1 MPRAEA
7 GTRADLPSLERW
19 SFDLAPF
26 TNCLQKWELDNFL
39 VFHLFPV
46 AYFQGFICYW
56 EIYLSCT
63 DSLFVYVHLMLIS
76 TPCWLAKTDS
86 PVDGEP
92 QGVLEAEF
100 KLWRCDCKLSFPF
113 RPAVRVPRESLLTSN
128 GDQRTLRLLCRI
140 LGLMFDS
147 LTIFCAD
154 MEPLSKYSP
163 VMLQF
168 SPATVILIENPGVGW
183 WWSEILT
190 YLFKVYVLTI
200 FVIKISKY
208 RHIFKVAP

>member
-7 GTRADLPSLERW
+7 GTRAGLPSFERW

-26 TNCLQKWELDNFL
+26 TNCLQNWELDNFL
-39 VFHLFPV
+39 VFHLFLV
-46 AYFQGFICYW
+46 AV
-56 EIYLSCT
+56 LSGLH
-63 DSLFVYVHLMLIS
+63 LFLCLFTYIW
-76 TPCWLAKTDS
+76 C
-86 PVDGEP
+86 
-92 QGVLEAEF
+92 
-100 KLWRCDCKLSFPF
+100 SFPLRADWPKLTALSTGSHRGTRGRIQITEMWLQALLSF

-140 LGLMFDS
+140 LRLKFDS

-168 SPATVILIENPGVGW
+168 SLATVILTENPGVGC
-183 WWSEILT
+183 WWSEMLT

-200 FVIKISKY
+200 FFIKIS
-208 RHIFKVAP
+208 I

>member
-1 MPRAEA
+1 MLLSQCQGLKQVLGLVYHLWNGGLLIWHPLQTAYKNENSTTFWYFIFSLWRTFRASFVTGKFTFHA
-7 GTRADLPSLERW
+7 LFLCLFTYIWCSFPLRADWPKLTALSTGSHRGTGGRIQITEMWLQALLLFSPCRQSASGE
-19 SFDLAPF
+19 LAHMQWRSENSP
-26 TNCLQKWELDNFL
+26 
-39 VFHLFPV
+39 LF
-46 AYFQGFICYW
+46 
-56 EIYLSCT
+56 
-63 DSLFVYVHLMLIS
+63 
-76 TPCWLAKTDS
+76 
-86 PVDGEP
+86 
-92 QGVLEAEF
+92 
-100 KLWRCDCKLSFPF
+100 
-113 RPAVRVPRESLLTSN
+113 
-128 GDQRTLRLLCRI
+128 

-200 FVIKISKY
+200 FFIKIS
-208 RHIFKVAP
+208 I

>member
-7 GTRADLPSLERW
+7 GTRAGLPSFERW

-26 TNCLQKWELDNFL
+26 TNCLQNWELNNFL
-39 VFHLFPV
+39 VFHLFLGP
-46 AYFQGFICYW
+46 YFQGFIC
-56 EIYLSCT
+56 
-63 DSLFVYVHLMLIS
+63 FYVCLRTFDAHFHSVLIGQNWQ
-76 TPCWLAKTDS
+76 PCRRGAT
-86 PVDGEP
+86 
-92 QGVLEAEF
+92 GVLEAEF
-100 KLWRCDCKLSFPF
+100 KLRRCDCKLSFPF
-113 RPAVRVPRESLLTSN
+113 HPAVRAPRESSLTSN

-140 LGLMFDS
+140 LGLKFDS

-168 SPATVILIENPGVGW
+168 SPATVILTENPGVGC

-200 FVIKISKY
+200 FSIKIS
-208 RHIFKVAP
+208 I